1 MERDLIPKPPYY
13 CIHLCLLK
21 RFLTRKSRTLSFLFG
36 DEAIEQRPVL
46 LCKMLICWSLIYVPP
61 WASEGLGILP
71 RLKQLTKSDN
81 VLVSYILYHCFF
93 LSFFRFLPRSSAPE
107 ANCFWASGE
116 WEGFGP
122 GLVLHLPGY
131 PGRAG
136 WVHAWWSWCGSGWV
150 PVLPHWWTPHRHRED
165 GDIHRAAYRWHPPLG
180 CKSRPP
186 AVSRYHR
193 DGREWPWFLLCW
205 CAVLPSISAQLCG
218 RILNWVCRIWGD
230 SCWGELLFWGH

>member
-1 MERDLIPKPPYY
+1 MCHHEPLRGLAFYPGSSSWQNHTVFWCRMYSTIV
-13 CIHLCLLK
+13 CL
-21 RFLTRKSRTLSFLFG
+21 
-36 DEAIEQRPVL
+36 
-46 LCKMLICWSLIYVPP
+46 
-61 WASEGLGILP
+61 
-71 RLKQLTKSDN
+71 
-81 VLVSYILYHCFF
+81 F

-122 GLVLHLPGY
+122 GLLLHLPGY

-165 GDIHRAAYRWHPPLG
+165 GDIHRAAYRWHPQLG
-180 CKSRPP
+180 CKPRPP

-230 SCWGELLFWGH
+230 